1 MILRPCAAALAV
13 LLLAVPA
20 WARDW
25 AVSPSDSSL
34 TLTVQQGQTPI
45 KARFERFDAEIG
57 FDPADPRQ
65 AEIVVE
71 VDLASFASDDDQ
83 RDAQARGPDFL
94 AAGDG
99 ARAIYRTTSVTPLG
113 GDRYRVEAELTLK
126 GVTRQVSHEAIITV
140 DGDAAH
146 AVGVVPITRTD
157 FGVGTGQFATGG
169 LVGLEVAVAFDLE
182 AKAK

>member
-1 MILRPCAAALAV
+1 MILRPLAAALAA

-20 WARDW
+20 WAGDW
-25 AVSPSDSSL
+25 AVLPADSSL
-34 TLTVQQGQTPI
+34 TLTIQQGQTPI
-45 KARFERFDAEIG
+45 KARFERFDADIS
-57 FDPADPRQ
+57 FDPADPGQ
-65 AEIVVE
+65 ARIVVE

-83 RDAQARGPDFL
+83 RDAQAKGPDFL

-99 ARAIYRTTSVTPLG
+99 ARAVYRTTSVTPIG

-126 GVTRQVSHEAIITV
+126 GVTRQVSHEATITV

-146 AVGVVPITRTD
+146 AVGLVPITRTE

-169 LVGLEVAVAFDLE
+169 LIGLDVAVAFDLE

>member
-1 MILRPCAAALAV
+1 MILRPCAAALTV

-25 AVSPSDSSL
+25 AVLPPDSSL
-34 TLTVQQGQTPI
+34 TLTIQQGQTPI
-45 KARFERFDAEIG
+45 EARFERFDADIS
-57 FDPADPRQ
+57 FDPADPGQ

-71 VDLASFASDDDQ
+71 VDLGSFTSGDDQ
-83 RDAQARGPDFL
+83 RDAQAKGPDFL

-99 ARAIYRTTSVTPLG
+99 THAVYRTTSVTPSE

-126 GVTRQVSHEAIITV
+126 GVTRQVSHEATITV
-140 DGDAAH
+140 DGDMAH